1 MEFSHSSCAV
11 ILLHKRQT
19 KRQYAKGV
27 LQDCNMDWDDLR
39 VFLAVA
45 RSESLSAAGKR
56 LKIDPAT
63 VGRRI
68 ARLEE
73 ATGTRLFAKSP
84 QGYALSEAGAQLL
97 PHAEAVE
104 RATLGVAESLTG
116 PGGLTGL
123 IRLGAPDGC
132 ANYLLPQVLAR
143 IADANPGLEVQ
154 IVALP
159 RVFNLSKRE
168 ADLAIGVSRPEAG
181 RLTVQKLTDYRLHLA
196 ASRAYL
202 ARLPLTDP
210 AELRHHRFVGYIP
223 DMIFDKE
230 LDYLAEIGAR
240 FGAGP
245 AALTSNSVSVQLNW
259 LRHGAGV
266 GIVHDFALAAAPELQ
281 RVLADRITLTRA
293 FWLIRHQDDARLD
306 RLNRF
311 AEHLVRE
318 ARAEMARLEAAVTA
332 AEHRA

>member
-1 MEFSHSSCAV
+1 
-11 ILLHKRQT
+11 
-19 KRQYAKGV
+19 
-27 LQDCNMDWDDLR
+27 MDWDDLR

-45 RSESLSAAGKR
+45 RAESLSAAGKG

-73 ATGTRLFAKSP
+73 VTGTRLFAKSP
-84 QGYALSEAGAQLL
+84 QGYALTEAGTRLL
-97 PHAEAVE
+97 PHAEAAE
-104 RATLGVAESLTG
+104 RASLAAAESLSG
-116 PGGLTGL
+116 PGGLTGQ

-143 IADANPGLEVQ
+143 ICDANPGLEVQ

-168 ADLAIGVSRPEAG
+168 ADMAIAVSRPEAG
-181 RLTVQKLTDYRLHLA
+181 RLTVQKLTDYHLHLA
-196 ASRAYL
+196 ASRSYL
-202 ARLPLTDP
+202 AAHPVNSPQD
-210 AELRHHRFVGYIP
+210 LRDHRFVGYIP

-230 LDYLAEIGAR
+230 LDYLAEIGA
-240 FGAGP
+240 GP
-245 AALTSNSVSVQLNW
+245 AVLTSNSVSVQLNW

-266 GIVHDFALAAAPELQ
+266 GVVHDFALPAAPELT
-281 RVLADRITLTRA
+281 RVLTDRISLTRA
-293 FWLIRHQDDARLD
+293 FWLIRHEGDGRLD

-311 AEHLVRE
+311 ADQLTRE
-318 ARAEMARLEAAVTA
+318 VRAEMVRLEALVQTSEQHA
-332 AEHRA
+332 

>member
-1 MEFSHSSCAV
+1 MRSFAV
-11 ILLHKRQT
+11 
-19 KRQYAKGV
+19 
-27 LQDCNMDWDDLR
+27 DWDDLR

-45 RSESLSAAGKR
+45 RTESLSAAGKR

-63 VGRRI
+63 VGRRV
-68 ARLEE
+68 ARLEDQ
-73 ATGTRLFAKSP
+73 TGTRLFGKSP
-84 QGYALSEAGAQLL
+84 QGYALTEEGTRLL
-97 PHAEAVE
+97 PHAEAAE
-104 RATLGVAESLTG
+104 RAALAATESLTG

-143 IADANPGLEVQ
+143 ICDANPGLEVQ

-196 ASRAYL
+196 ASRSYL
-202 ARLPLTDP
+202 ARHPLDHPTD
-210 AELRHHRFVGYIP
+210 LRLHRFVGYIP

-230 LDYLAEIGAR
+230 LDYLAEI
-240 FGAGP
+240 GAGP

-266 GIVHDFALAAAPELQ
+266 GVVHDFALPAAPEL
-281 RVLADRITLTRA
+281 RRILTDQISLTRA

-311 AEHLVRE
+311 ADQLIRE
-318 ARAEMARLEAAVTA
+318 VRAEMARLEAHPEDHA
-332 AEHRA
+332 

>member
-1 MEFSHSSCAV
+1 
-11 ILLHKRQT
+11 
-19 KRQYAKGV
+19 
-27 LQDCNMDWDDLR
+27 MDWDDLR

-56 LKIDPAT
+56 LRIDPAT

-73 ATGTRLFAKSP
+73 VTRARLFAKSP
-84 QGYALSEAGAQLL
+84 QGYALTDAGTRLV
-97 PHAEAVE
+97 PHAEAAE
-104 RATLGVAESLTG
+104 RATLGAAESLTG

-143 IADANPGLEVQ
+143 ICDANPGLEVQ

-168 ADLAIGVSRPEAG
+168 ADMAIAVSRPEAG
-181 RLTVQKLTDYRLHLA
+181 RLTVQKLTDYHLHLV
-196 ASRAYL
+196 ASSDYL
-202 ARLPLTDP
+202 AKAGPVRTTQDL
-210 AELRHHRFVGYIP
+210 HGHRIVGYIP

-230 LDYLAEIGAR
+230 LDYLAEIGI
-240 FGAGP
+240 GP
-245 AALTSNSVSVQLNW
+245 AQLTSNSVSVQLNW
-259 LRHGAGV
+259 LRHGAGIGV
-266 GIVHDFALAAAPELQ
+266 VHDFALPAAPGL
-281 RVLADRITLTRA
+281 VRILTGSVHLTRT
-293 FWLIRHQDDARLD
+293 FWLIRHESDARLD

-311 AEHLVRE
+311 ADQLIRA
-318 ARAEMARLEAAVTA
+318 ARTEMTRLEAAISVGEVQA
-332 AEHRA
+332 